1 MGKDPAGGSA
11 KAVIANP
18 ATDARRQLLDRLEQ
32 ARTPAVGK
40 GPLEISGEGAWSAAK
55 ATWRETGKDNI
66 PLIAS
71 GVAFYIFL
79 AVVPTL
85 IIVILT
91 YGLIASPTQVANNI
105 AALSSTM
112 PKEAASLITGQ
123 LRNVVSIARSVAG
136 IGLIVAVLVSLYGAM
151 KAAGG
156 VITALNI
163 VFGVEETRTFL
174 GVMLLSLAITIGLVL
189 AFIVA
194 SLGLSVI
201 NFLARLLPDFGGV
214 VYLALQAGYW
224 LGAAVAISLI
234 IAAIYR
240 FAPDRLDNRW
250 RWISPGS
257 VLATIVWVAAT
268 FAFSFYVRN
277 FGSYNA
283 TYGSLAAVIIF
294 LTWLY
299 LSAYIVL
306 AGAELNF
313 VLERR
318 AGQLRTAGEPEL
330 PLGA

>member
-1 MGKDPAGGSA
+1 M
-11 KAVIANP
+11 
-18 ATDARRQLLDRLEQ
+18 
-32 ARTPAVGK
+32 GK

-85 IIVILT
+85 ILVILT

-189 AFIVA
+189 AFMVA

-201 NFLARLLPDFGGV
+201 NFLARLLPDIGGV

-299 LSAYIVL
+299 LSVYIVL

-318 AGQLRTAGEPEL
+318 ARQLRTAREPEL